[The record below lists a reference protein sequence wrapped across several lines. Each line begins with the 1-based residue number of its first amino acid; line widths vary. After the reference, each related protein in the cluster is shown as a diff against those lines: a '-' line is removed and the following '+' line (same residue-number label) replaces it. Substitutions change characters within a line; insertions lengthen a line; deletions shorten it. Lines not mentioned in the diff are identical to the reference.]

1 MEYAFCQY
9 NYTSPL
15 YFVVFLCTKN
25 SQNYKI
31 LILFEIIFYFCLSLD
46 TLRRFRPRG
55 HPQGNPPHPPHPRGR
70 PVTEIMDTVG
80 TILLLFAGSRQAP
93 RVVIDCCGNRITIA
107 VKGDRLMN
115 GGGAICIGTVRPL
128 VTSVIHQILHG
139 IVCYSCPTIPNSHT
153 ILPDNSWGT
162 NTLNILS
169 LQRGIP
175 SALVVRQ

>member
-1 MEYAFCQY
+1 
-9 NYTSPL
+9 
-15 YFVVFLCTKN
+15 
-25 SQNYKI
+25 
-31 LILFEIIFYFCLSLD
+31 
-46 TLRRFRPRG
+46 
-55 HPQGNPPHPPHPRGR
+55 
-70 PVTEIMDTVG
+70 
-80 TILLLFAGSRQAP
+80 
-93 RVVIDCCGNRITIA
+93 
-107 VKGDRLMN
+107 MN

-175 SALVVRQ
+175 SALAVRFIAQKIEYTQNKNHIPSGILPPGI

>member
-46 TLRRFRPRG
+46 TLRRPGSCR
-55 HPQGNPPHPPHPRGR
+55 HSQGNPPHPPHPRGR

-80 TILLLFAGSRQAP
+80 SLLRLPPGSRQTP
-93 RVVIDCCGNRITIA
+93 RVVTFHFLMPPL
-107 VKGDRLMN
+107 GDQGEAFLY
-115 GGGAICIGTVRPL
+115 APL
-128 VTSVIHQILHG
+128 YLLILH
-139 IVCYSCPTIPNSHT
+139 SQKAALRSRT
-153 ILPDNSWGT
+153 ILR
-162 NTLNILS
+162 S
-169 LQRGIP
+169 LQSGM
-175 SALVVRQ
+175 SMVRNW